1 MQSTRKKLTENR
13 PGEISLVKFIYEL
26 HECFFFYLFNDP
38 LNLDFRRIEVER
50 WFCCFLIGLFTGLTG
65 IIITVAIEIL
75 AHFKRQL
82 LNWLFNSESGQ
93 THVHTAIPVITWTAM
108 NFVLVFIAGL
118 LCSYIS
124 PVAAGSG
131 IPQIKCFLNG
141 VKVPKVIRLKT
152 YLVKTVGIV
161 LAVVGGLACGKEGP
175 MVHAGAV
182 IAGGISQGSDIFL
195 LMNFSWSI

>member
-1 MQSTRKKLTENR
+1 MSAVYDL
-13 PGEISLVKFIYEL
+13 
-26 HECFFFYLFNDP
+26 
-38 LNLDFRRIEVER
+38 LNLDSRRIEVER

-65 IIITVAIEIL
+65 IIITIAIEFL

-82 LNWLFNSESGQ
+82 LNWLFNSESSQ
-93 THVHTAIPVITWTAM
+93 THVHTAIPVITWTGM
-108 NFVLVFIAGL
+108 NFLLVFIAGL

-195 LMNFSWSI
+195 LMNFS

>member
-1 MQSTRKKLTENR
+1 MQSIRKRLTENH
-13 PGEISLVKFIYEL
+13 PGELSLEQ
-26 HECFFFYLFNDP
+26 FYTNLMSAVYDL
-38 LNLDFRRIEVER
+38 LNLDSRRIEVER

-65 IIITVAIEIL
+65 IIITIAIEFL

-82 LNWLFNSESGQ
+82 LNWLFNSESSQ
-93 THVHTAIPVITWTAM
+93 THVHTAIPVITWTGM
-108 NFVLVFIAGL
+108 NFLLVFIAGL

-195 LMNFSWSI
+195 LMNFS

>member
-1 MQSTRKKLTENR
+1 MQSTRKRLTENR

>member
-1 MQSTRKKLTENR
+1 M
-13 PGEISLVKFIYEL
+13 
-26 HECFFFYLFNDP
+26 FFFYLFNDP

-93 THVHTAIPVITWTAM
+93 THVHTAIPVITWTGM

-195 LMNFSWSI
+195 AMNFS